1 MPTINL
7 VGGWLGM
14 LAGVLSGAVVG
25 LFFHRDDWMGGYGS
39 YRRRLTRLGHI
50 SFFGLGFLNLVF
62 VATSTQLFLDRI
74 CLALL
79 TVLSIAGCA
88 ILLYVMLYGV
98 ALIVGAVTMPLCCFL
113 SAWRKPLRCLFSVP
127 VFAVTTGI
135 LSILVGWWKR

>member
-50 SFFGLGFLNLVF
+50 SFFGLGFLNLMF
-62 VATSTQLFLDRI
+62 AATSAQLYLRGNYI
-74 CLALL
+74 AVASWAL
-79 TVLSIAGCA
+79 IAGA
-88 ILLYVMLYGV
+88 I
-98 ALIVGAVTMPLCCFL
+98 TMPVCCFL
-113 SAWRKPLRCLFSVP
+113 SAWRKPLRHLFPVP
-127 VFAVTTGI
+127 VLAVTTGI
-135 LSILVGWWKR
+135 LSILAGWWKR